1 MESLIFCPQ
10 KCGRIDKDRGY
21 QLVFPSLAASAN
33 IYYMATAKQN
43 QGRSGAVS
51 RAPVRKASTSKNQ
64 SLQRLYARLEKTQ
77 PGSEESKRISQQIVD
92 AIG

>member
-1 MESLIFCPQ
+1 MIGSFSNGLKKLFRAVGPI
-10 KCGRIDKDRGY
+10 
-21 QLVFPSLAASAN
+21 LVFPSLAASAN

-43 QGRSGAVS
+43 QRRSGAVS
-51 RAPVRKASTSKNQ
+51 PTPARKAPTSKNQ
-64 SLQRLYARLEKTQ
+64 SLQKLYARLEKTR